1 MACACQR
8 NGSTRISSQH
18 AAAGSGD
25 DNSIIDQAD
34 LRLVN
39 TVEHLLHETQRTVP
53 SVNFIFKAFH
63 VNSATSYCM
72 QYLDLHLNCRRIS
85 C

>member
-18 AAAGSGD
+18 AAAGSGG

-34 LRLVN
+34 LRLVI

-53 SVNFIFKAFH
+53 SLKFH
-63 VNSATSYCM
+63 LS
-72 QYLDLHLNCRRIS
+72 IS
-85 C
+85 CKQYYKLLYAVLGSALGLS